1 VISSKLSDLSWELK
15 KHLTSSDHINIKM
28 LKTTQL
34 LQIKI
39 LLRMIYQSIFSTLA
53 NDIVGTDAL
62 LLTEEDLCNHASVR

>member
-1 VISSKLSDLSWELK
+1 MK
-15 KHLTSSDHINIKM
+15 KETSDHINIKM

-62 LLTEEDLCNHASVR
+62 LLTEEDLCNHASVVNIKNNYNMQL